1 MSALPP
7 PYYPP
12 EVDVLS
18 QQRLELESAM
28 QAQQQ
33 PAGVIVSGLLC
44 IVTHADV
51 FSLFHCAQLRLLPL
65 SLTVFAMPS
74 VTDTPT

>member
-18 QQRLELESAM
+18 QHRLELESAM

-33 PAGVIVSGLLC
+33 PRGVIVSNSSVV
-44 IVTHADV
+44 VT
-51 FSLFHCAQLRLLPL
+51 SC
-65 SLTVFAMPS
+65 
-74 VTDTPT
+74 